1 MFFLYRN
8 FFKDKI
14 EFEKREDIMKR
25 QPHIKDE
32 EEAIDNYDESLKIIE
47 KEEKAT
53 LKKSEK
59 LKKKMNRNFKTR
71 GNNLPSANPMVRVMF
86 VNMAYRAWLN
96 HSILYF
102 EKK

>member
-1 MFFLYRN
+1 
-8 FFKDKI
+8 
-14 EFEKREDIMKR
+14 
-25 QPHIKDE
+25 
-32 EEAIDNYDESLKIIE
+32 
-47 KEEKAT
+47 
-53 LKKSEK
+53 
-59 LKKKMNRNFKTR
+59 MNRNFKTR